1 MKSKNWK
8 VGKKLMR
15 KILRCT
21 RKYLPFII
29 LAPIIIM
36 VEVLLEVNIP
46 LIMGKIVDYGIPSN
60 DLTVVLKLGGNMVVM
75 AFLSLLCGSLGS
87 IFSATG
93 SIGFGSELRK
103 EVFNRIL
110 NFSFENVDSF
120 QQSSLLTRLT
130 TDVNFIQMGLRMT
143 MVMAIRAPF
152 MMIAAA
158 TVAYGINREL
168 FIVFLVVAPI
178 LMIAIVLLS
187 KKAMPLFRHMLT
199 KFDGLNDRAKEY
211 LSNVREV
218 KTFVREEYEVEKF
231 KEINHE
237 LMTSSIK
244 VEGLLVLISPI
255 MMLVIYSAILAI
267 LWFGGNQI
275 MIGTMKTG
283 ELISFISYVGQIL
296 AGLLMMAMI
305 FLNMVRL
312 KGSVDRINEVL
323 NTESLIVDGDYEGTL
338 EDGSIV
344 FKDVTFRYA
353 SSSKDAISKADLNIR
368 SGETIGIIG
377 ATGSGKTSLV
387 QLIPRLYDVNE
398 GSVVV
403 GKHDVRDY
411 KLANLRKEVAM
422 VLQKNVLFSGTIKD
436 NLLWGNENASDEEII
451 EACKVASAHDF
462 IVAFEDGYKTILGQG
477 GVNLSG
483 GQKQRICIA
492 RALLAKPKIIIL
504 DDSTSA
510 VDTQTDSSIREALK
524 TKLKDTTTIIIAQR
538 VTSVMDADRVVVID
552 GGKIVDV
559 DTPENLL
566 RTSEIYMD
574 IYQTQM
580 EGVEL

>member
-1 MKSKNWK
+1 MK
-8 VGKKLMR
+8 
-15 KILRCT
+15 KILSCT

-29 LAPIIIM
+29 LTPIIIM

-60 DLTVVLKLGGNMVVM
+60 ELGTVLKLGGNMVIT
-75 AFLSLLCGSLGS
+75 AFLSLMCGALAS
-87 IFSATG
+87 IFAANG

-130 TDVNFIQMGLRMT
+130 TDVRFIQMGLRMT
-143 MVMAIRAPF
+143 MVMAVRAPF

-158 TVAYGINREL
+158 TVAYGINRDL
-168 FIVFLVVAPI
+168 FIVFIIAAPI
-178 LMIAIVLLS
+178 LITAIVILGR
-187 KKAMPLFRHMLT
+187 KAMPLFRYMLT
-199 KFDGLNDRAKEY
+199 KYDGLNDRAKEY
-211 LSNVREV
+211 LTNVRVV
-218 KTFVREEYEVEKF
+218 KSFVREDYEIEKF

-244 VEGLLVLISPI
+244 VESLLVLISPL
-255 MMLVIYSAILAI
+255 MMLVIYATIIAI
-267 LWFGGNQI
+267 LWLGGNQI
-275 MIGTMKTG
+275 MIGTMRTG

-296 AGLLMMAMI
+296 AGLLMLAMI

-323 NTESLIVDGDYEGTL
+323 NTESSIVDGDYEGTL
-338 EDGSIV
+338 EDGSIQ
-344 FKDVTFRYA
+344 FDNVTFRYE
-353 SSSKDAISKADLNIR
+353 SSSKDAIINADLYIR
-368 SGETIGIIG
+368 SGETVGIVG
-377 ATGSGKTSLV
+377 STGSGKTSLV
-387 QLIPRLYDVNE
+387 QLIPRLYDVTS
-398 GSVVV
+398 GSVIV

-411 KLANLRKEVAM
+411 RLADLRKEVAM
-422 VLQKNVLFSGTIKD
+422 VLQQNVLFSGTIKE
-436 NLLWGNENASDEEII
+436 NLLWGNENATDEEII
-451 EACKVASAHDF
+451 EACKVANAHDF
-462 IVAFEDGYKTILGQG
+462 IMSFPEGYTTNLGQG

-510 VDTQTDSSIREALK
+510 VDTQTDSAIRLALK
-524 TKLKDTTTIIIAQR
+524 EQLKDTTTIIIAQR
-538 VTSVMDADRVVVID
+538 VASVMDADRVVVID
-552 GGKIVDV
+552 NGEIIDV

-566 RTSEIYMD
+566 RTSEIYKD
-574 IYQTQM
+574 IYYTQM

>member
-1 MKSKNWK
+1 
-8 VGKKLMR
+8 
-15 KILRCT
+15 
-21 RKYLPFII
+21 
-29 LAPIIIM
+29 
-36 VEVLLEVNIP
+36 
-46 LIMGKIVDYGIPSN
+46 
-60 DLTVVLKLGGNMVVM
+60 
-75 AFLSLLCGSLGS
+75 
-87 IFSATG
+87 
-93 SIGFGSELRK
+93 
-103 EVFNRIL
+103 
-110 NFSFENVDSF
+110 
-120 QQSSLLTRLT
+120 
-130 TDVNFIQMGLRMT
+130 
-143 MVMAIRAPF
+143 
-152 MMIAAA
+152 
-158 TVAYGINREL
+158 
-168 FIVFLVVAPI
+168 
-178 LMIAIVLLS
+178 
-187 KKAMPLFRHMLT
+187 MLT

-218 KTFVREEYEVEKF
+218 KTFVREDYEVEKF

-323 NTESLIVDGDYEGTL
+323 NTESLIVDGDYEGSL

-353 SSSKDAISKADLNIR
+353 SSSKDAISKANLHIR
-368 SGETIGIIG
+368 SGETIGVIG

-462 IVAFEDGYKTILGQG
+462 IMNFADGYKTILGQG
-477 GVNLSG
+477 GVNLPG

-552 GGKIVDV
+552 CGKIVDV

>member
-1 MKSKNWK
+1 
-8 VGKKLMR
+8 MR

-168 FIVFLVVAPI
+168 FIFFLVVAPI

-231 KEINHE
+231 KEINYE

-244 VEGLLVLISPI
+244 VERLLVLISPI

-296 AGLLMMAMI
+296 AGILMMAMI

-323 NTESLIVDGDYEGTL
+323 NTESLIVDGNYEGTL

-353 SSSKDAISKADLNIR
+353 SSSKDAISKANLQIR

-462 IVAFEDGYKTILGQG
+462 IMNFADGYKTILGQG

-538 VTSVMDADRVVVID
+538 VTSVMDADRVAVID
-552 GGKIVDV
+552 CGKIVDV

>member
-1 MKSKNWK
+1 MK
-8 VGKKLMR
+8 
-15 KILRCT
+15 KILSCT

-29 LAPIIIM
+29 LTPIIIM

-60 DLTVVLKLGGNMVVM
+60 ELSVVLNLGARMVFM
-75 AFLSLLCGSLGS
+75 ALLSLLCGSLGT
-87 IFSATG
+87 IFASTG

-110 NFSFENVDSF
+110 DFSFENIDSF

-168 FIVFLVVAPI
+168 FVVFAVVAPVLIITII
-178 LMIAIVLLS
+178 LLAR
-187 KKAMPLFRHMLT
+187 KAVPMFRHMLT
-199 KFDGLNDRAKEY
+199 KFDSLNDRAKEY
-211 LSNVREV
+211 LTNVRVV
-218 KTFVREEYEVEKF
+218 KSFVREDYEIERF
-231 KEINHE
+231 KEVNHE

-255 MMLVIYSAILAI
+255 MMLAIYSAIIAI
-267 LWFGGNQI
+267 LWFGGRQI

-283 ELISFISYVGQIL
+283 ELISFISYVWQIL
-296 AGLLMMAMI
+296 MGLIMLAMI
-305 FLNMVRL
+305 FMHLVRI
-312 KGSVDRINEVL
+312 KGSIERINEVL
-323 NTESLIVDGDYEGTL
+323 NSECLIADGDYQGTL
-338 EDGSIV
+338 EDGSIE
-344 FKDVTFRYA
+344 FNDVTFRYA
-353 SSSKDAISKADLNIR
+353 TASRDAVINANLHIA

-377 ATGSGKTSLV
+377 STGSGKTSLV
-387 QLIPRLYDVNE
+387 QLIPRLYDVSS
-398 GSVVV
+398 GTLLV
-403 GKHDVRDY
+403 GKHNVKDY

-422 VLQKNVLFSGTIKD
+422 VLQQNVLFSGTIRE
-436 NLLWGNENASDEEII
+436 NLLWGDEKASQQEII
-451 EACKVASAHDF
+451 EACKVANAHDF
-462 IVAFEDGYKTILGQG
+462 ITAFPDGYETYLGQG

-492 RALLAKPKIIIL
+492 RALLARPKIIIL

-510 VDTQTDSSIREALK
+510 VDTQTDASIREALK
-524 TKLKDTTTIIIAQR
+524 KQLKDTTTIIIAQR
-538 VTSVMDADRVVVID
+538 VASVMDADRVVVINC
-552 GGKIVDV
+552 GEIVAV

-566 RTSEIYMD
+566 KTSEIYQD
-574 IYQTQM
+574 IYHTQM
-580 EGVEL
+580 EGVEM

>member
-1 MKSKNWK
+1 MK
-8 VGKKLMR
+8 
-15 KILRCT
+15 KILSCT

-29 LAPIIIM
+29 LTPIIIM

-60 DLTVVLKLGGNMVVM
+60 ELSVVLNLGARMVFM
-75 AFLSLLCGSLGS
+75 ALLSLLCGSLGT
-87 IFSATG
+87 IFASTG

-110 NFSFENVDSF
+110 DFSFENIDSF

-168 FIVFLVVAPI
+168 FVVFAVVAPVLIITII
-178 LMIAIVLLS
+178 LLAR
-187 KKAMPLFRHMLT
+187 KAVPMFRHMLT
-199 KFDGLNDRAKEY
+199 KFDSLNDRAKEY
-211 LSNVREV
+211 LTNVRVV
-218 KTFVREEYEVEKF
+218 KSFVREDYEIERF
-231 KEINHE
+231 KEVNHE

-255 MMLVIYSAILAI
+255 MMLAIYSAIIAI
-267 LWFGGNQI
+267 LWFGGRQI

-283 ELISFISYVGQIL
+283 ELISFISYVWQIL
-296 AGLLMMAMI
+296 MGLIMLAMI
-305 FLNMVRL
+305 FMHLVRI
-312 KGSVDRINEVL
+312 KGSIERINEVL
-323 NTESLIVDGDYEGTL
+323 NSECLIADGDYQGTL
-338 EDGSIV
+338 EDGSIE
-344 FKDVTFRYA
+344 FNDVTFRYA
-353 SSSKDAISKADLNIR
+353 TASRDAVINANLHIA

-377 ATGSGKTSLV
+377 STGSGKTSLV
-387 QLIPRLYDVNE
+387 QLIPRLYDVSS
-398 GSVVV
+398 GTLLV
-403 GKHDVRDY
+403 GKHNVKDY

-422 VLQKNVLFSGTIKD
+422 VLQQNVLFSGTIRE
-436 NLLWGNENASDEEII
+436 NLLWGDEKASQQEII
-451 EACKVASAHDF
+451 EACKVANAHDF
-462 IVAFEDGYKTILGQG
+462 ITAFPDGYETYLGQG

-510 VDTQTDSSIREALK
+510 VDTQTDASIREALK
-524 TKLKDTTTIIIAQR
+524 KQLKDTTTIIIAQR
-538 VTSVMDADRVVVID
+538 VASVMDADRVVVINC
-552 GGKIVDV
+552 GEIVAV

-566 RTSEIYMD
+566 KTSEIYQD
-574 IYQTQM
+574 IYHTQM
-580 EGVEL
+580 EGVEM

>member
-1 MKSKNWK
+1 ME
-8 VGKKLMR
+8 KKLMK
-15 KILRCT
+15 KILSCT

-29 LAPIIIM
+29 MTPIIIM

-60 DLTVVLKLGGNMVVM
+60 ELSVVLNLGVRMVFM
-75 AFLSLLCGSLGS
+75 ALLSLLCGSLGT
-87 IFSATG
+87 IFASTG

-110 NFSFENVDSF
+110 DFSFENIDSF

-130 TDVNFIQMGLRMT
+130 TDVDFIQMGLRMT

-168 FIVFLVVAPI
+168 FVVFIVVAPVLIITII
-178 LMIAIVLLS
+178 LLAR
-187 KKAMPLFRHMLT
+187 KAVPMFRHMLT

-211 LSNVREV
+211 LTNVRVV
-218 KTFVREEYEVEKF
+218 KSFVREDYEIERF
-231 KEINHE
+231 KEVNHE

-255 MMLVIYSAILAI
+255 MMLAIYSAIIAI
-267 LWFGGNQI
+267 LWFGGRQI

-283 ELISFISYVGQIL
+283 ELISFISYVWQIL
-296 AGLLMMAMI
+296 MGLIMLAMI
-305 FLNMVRL
+305 FMHLVRI
-312 KGSVDRINEVL
+312 KGSIERINEVL
-323 NTESLIVDGDYEGTL
+323 NSECLIADGEYQGTL
-338 EDGSIV
+338 EDGSIE
-344 FKDVTFRYA
+344 FNDVTFRYA
-353 SSSKDAISKADLNIR
+353 TGSRDAVINADLHIA

-377 ATGSGKTSLV
+377 STGSGKTSLV
-387 QLIPRLYDVNE
+387 QLIARLYDVSS
-398 GSVVV
+398 GTLLV
-403 GKHDVRDY
+403 GKHNVKDY

-422 VLQKNVLFSGTIKD
+422 VLQQNVLFSGTIRE
-436 NLLWGNENASDEEII
+436 NLLWGDEKASQQEII
-451 EACKVASAHDF
+451 EACKVANAHDF
-462 IVAFEDGYKTILGQG
+462 ITAFPDGYETYLGQG

-492 RALLAKPKIIIL
+492 RALLARPKIIIL

-510 VDTQTDSSIREALK
+510 VDTQTDASIREALK
-524 TKLKDTTTIIIAQR
+524 KQLKDTTTIIIAQR
-538 VTSVMDADRVVVID
+538 VASVMDADRVVVINC
-552 GGKIVDV
+552 GEIVAV

-566 RTSEIYMD
+566 KTSEIYQD
-574 IYQTQM
+574 IYHTQM
-580 EGVEL
+580 EGVEM

>member
-1 MKSKNWK
+1 MK
-8 VGKKLMR
+8 
-15 KILRCT
+15 KILSCT

-29 LAPIIIM
+29 LTPIIIM

-60 DLTVVLKLGGNMVVM
+60 ELGTVLKLGGNMVIT
-75 AFLSLLCGSLGS
+75 AFLSLMCGALAS
-87 IFSATG
+87 IFAANG

-130 TDVNFIQMGLRMT
+130 TDVRFIQMGLRMT
-143 MVMAIRAPF
+143 MVMAVRAPF

-158 TVAYGINREL
+158 TVAYGINRDL
-168 FIVFLVVAPI
+168 FIVFIIAAPI
-178 LMIAIVLLS
+178 LITAIVILGR
-187 KKAMPLFRHMLT
+187 KAMPLFRYMLT
-199 KFDGLNDRAKEY
+199 KYDGLNDRAKEY
-211 LSNVREV
+211 LTNVRVV
-218 KTFVREEYEVEKF
+218 KSFVREDYEIEKF

-244 VEGLLVLISPI
+244 VESLLVLISPL
-255 MMLVIYSAILAI
+255 MMLVIYATIIAI
-267 LWFGGNQI
+267 LWLGGNQI
-275 MIGTMKTG
+275 MIGTMRTG

-296 AGLLMMAMI
+296 AGLLMLAMI

-323 NTESLIVDGDYEGTL
+323 NTESSIVDGDYEGTL
-338 EDGSIV
+338 EDGSIQ
-344 FKDVTFRYA
+344 FDNVTFRYE
-353 SSSKDAISKADLNIR
+353 SSSKDAIINADLYIR
-368 SGETIGIIG
+368 SGETVGIVG
-377 ATGSGKTSLV
+377 STGSGKTSLV
-387 QLIPRLYDVNE
+387 QLIPRLYDVTS
-398 GSVVV
+398 GSVIV

-411 KLANLRKEVAM
+411 RLADLRKEVAM
-422 VLQKNVLFSGTIKD
+422 VLQQNVLFSGTIKE
-436 NLLWGNENASDEEII
+436 NLLWGNENATDEEII
-451 EACKVASAHDF
+451 EACKVANAHDF
-462 IVAFEDGYKTILGQG
+462 IMSFPEGYTTNLGQG

-510 VDTQTDSSIREALK
+510 VDTQTDSAIRLALK
-524 TKLKDTTTIIIAQR
+524 EQLKDTTTIIIAQ
-538 VTSVMDADRVVVID
+538 
-552 GGKIVDV
+552 
-559 DTPENLL
+559 E
-566 RTSEIYMD
+566 
-574 IYQTQM
+574 
-580 EGVEL
+580 

>member
-1 MKSKNWK
+1 MK
-8 VGKKLMR
+8 
-15 KILRCT
+15 KILSCT

-29 LAPIIIM
+29 MTPIIIM

-60 DLTVVLKLGGNMVVM
+60 ELSVVLNLGVRMVFM
-75 AFLSLLCGSLGS
+75 ALLSLLCGSLGT
-87 IFSATG
+87 IFASTG

-110 NFSFENVDSF
+110 DFSFENIDSF

-130 TDVNFIQMGLRMT
+130 TDVDFIQMGLRMT

-168 FIVFLVVAPI
+168 FVVFIVVAPVLIITII
-178 LMIAIVLLS
+178 LLAR
-187 KKAMPLFRHMLT
+187 KAVPMFRHMLT

-211 LSNVREV
+211 LTNVRVV
-218 KTFVREEYEVEKF
+218 KSFVREDYEIERF
-231 KEINHE
+231 KEVNHE

-255 MMLVIYSAILAI
+255 MMLAIYSAIIAI
-267 LWFGGNQI
+267 LWFGGRQI

-283 ELISFISYVGQIL
+283 ELISFISYVWQIL
-296 AGLLMMAMI
+296 MGLIMLAMI
-305 FLNMVRL
+305 FMHLVRI
-312 KGSVDRINEVL
+312 KGSIERINEVL
-323 NTESLIVDGDYEGTL
+323 NSECLIADGEYQGTL
-338 EDGSIV
+338 EDGSIE
-344 FKDVTFRYA
+344 FNDVTFRYA
-353 SSSKDAISKADLNIR
+353 TGSRDAVINADLHIA

-377 ATGSGKTSLV
+377 STGSGKTSLV
-387 QLIPRLYDVNE
+387 QLIARLYDVSS
-398 GSVVV
+398 GTLLV
-403 GKHDVRDY
+403 GKHNVKDY

-422 VLQKNVLFSGTIKD
+422 VLQQNVLFSGTIRE
-436 NLLWGNENASDEEII
+436 NLLWGDEKASQQEII
-451 EACKVASAHDF
+451 EACKVANAHDF
-462 IVAFEDGYKTILGQG
+462 ITAFPDGYETYLGQG

-492 RALLAKPKIIIL
+492 RALLARPKIIIL

-510 VDTQTDSSIREALK
+510 VDTQTDASIREALK
-524 TKLKDTTTIIIAQR
+524 KQLKDTTTIIIAQR
-538 VTSVMDADRVVVID
+538 VASVMDADRVVVINC
-552 GGKIVDV
+552 GEIVAV

-566 RTSEIYMD
+566 KTSEIYQD
-574 IYQTQM
+574 IYHTQM
-580 EGVEL
+580 EGVEM

>member
-1 MKSKNWK
+1 MK
-8 VGKKLMR
+8 
-15 KILRCT
+15 KILSCT

-29 LAPIIIM
+29 LTPIIIM

-60 DLTVVLKLGGNMVVM
+60 ELGTVLKLGGNMVIT
-75 AFLSLLCGSLGS
+75 AFLSLMCGALAS
-87 IFSATG
+87 IFAANG

-130 TDVNFIQMGLRMT
+130 TDVRFIQMGLRMT
-143 MVMAIRAPF
+143 MVMAVRAPF

-158 TVAYGINREL
+158 TVAYGINRDL
-168 FIVFLVVAPI
+168 FIVFIIAAPI
-178 LMIAIVLLS
+178 LITAIVILGR
-187 KKAMPLFRHMLT
+187 KAMPLFRYMLT
-199 KFDGLNDRAKEY
+199 KYDGLNDRAKEY
-211 LSNVREV
+211 LTNVRVV
-218 KTFVREEYEVEKF
+218 KSFVREDYEIEKF

-244 VEGLLVLISPI
+244 VESLLVLISPL
-255 MMLVIYSAILAI
+255 MMLVIYATIIAI
-267 LWFGGNQI
+267 LWLGGNQI
-275 MIGTMKTG
+275 MIGTMRTG

-296 AGLLMMAMI
+296 AGLLMLAMI

-323 NTESLIVDGDYEGTL
+323 NTESSIVDGDYEGTL
-338 EDGSIV
+338 EDGSIQ
-344 FKDVTFRYA
+344 FDNVTFRYE
-353 SSSKDAISKADLNIR
+353 SSSKDAIINADLYIR
-368 SGETIGIIG
+368 SGETVGIVG
-377 ATGSGKTSLV
+377 STGSGKTSLV
-387 QLIPRLYDVNE
+387 QLIPRLYDVTS
-398 GSVVV
+398 GSVIV

-411 KLANLRKEVAM
+411 RLADLRKEVAM
-422 VLQKNVLFSGTIKD
+422 VLQQNVLFSGTIKE
-436 NLLWGNENASDEEII
+436 NLLWGNENATDEEII
-451 EACKVASAHDF
+451 EACKVANAHDF
-462 IVAFEDGYKTILGQG
+462 IMAFPEGYTTNLGQG

-510 VDTQTDSSIREALK
+510 VDTQTDSAIRLALK
-524 TKLKDTTTIIIAQR
+524 EQLKDTTTIIIAQR
-538 VTSVMDADRVVVID
+538 VASVMDADRVVVID
-552 GGKIVDV
+552 NGEIIDV

-566 RTSEIYMD
+566 RTSEIYKD
-574 IYQTQM
+574 IYYTQM

>member
-1 MKSKNWK
+1 
-8 VGKKLMR
+8 MR

-168 FIVFLVVAPI
+168 FIFFLVVAPI

-231 KEINHE
+231 KEINYE

-244 VEGLLVLISPI
+244 VERLLVLISPI

-323 NTESLIVDGDYEGTL
+323 NTESLIVDGNYEGTL

-353 SSSKDAISKADLNIR
+353 SSSKDAISKANLQIR

-462 IVAFEDGYKTILGQG
+462 IMNFADGYKTILGQG

-538 VTSVMDADRVVVID
+538 VTSVMDADRVAVID
-552 GGKIVDV
+552 CGKIVDV

>member
-1 MKSKNWK
+1 MK
-8 VGKKLMR
+8 

-36 VEVLLEVNIP
+36 IEVLLEVNIP
-46 LIMGKIVDYGIPSN
+46 LIMGNIVDYGIPSN
-60 DLTVVLKLGGNMVVM
+60 DLSVVLNLGVRMVLM
-75 AFLSLLCGSLGS
+75 ALLSLLCGSLGS
-87 IFSATG
+87 VLSAFG

-103 EVFNRIL
+103 KVFSNIL
-110 NFSFENVDSF
+110 DFSFENVDSF

-130 TDVNFIQMGLRMT
+130 TDIDFIQQGLRMT
-143 MVMAIRAPF
+143 MVLAIRAPF

-158 TVAYGINREL
+158 AVAYGINKDL
-168 FIVFLVVAPI
+168 FFVFVVAAP
-178 LMIAIVLLS
+178 VLVTVIFLLG
-187 KKAMPLFRHMLT
+187 KKAVPLFRYMLT
-199 KFDGLNDRAKEY
+199 KYDGLNDCAKEY
-211 LSNVREV
+211 LTNVRVV
-218 KTFVREEYEVEKF
+218 KSFVREDYEIEKF

-255 MMLVIYSAILAI
+255 MMLVIYSSIIAI

-275 MIGTMKTG
+275 MIGTMRTG
-283 ELISFISYVGQIL
+283 ELISFISYVAQIL
-296 AGLLMMAMI
+296 AGLIMLAMI

-312 KGSVDRINEVL
+312 KGSVERISEVL
-323 NTESLIVDGDYEGTL
+323 STWSLIADGDYEGSL
-338 EDGSIV
+338 EDGSIQ
-344 FKDVTFRYA
+344 FNDVTFRYA
-353 SSSKDAISKADLNIR
+353 SSSKDAIINASLDIA

-377 ATGSGKTSLV
+377 STGSGKSSLV
-387 QLIPRLYDVNE
+387 QLIPRLYDVNS

-403 GKHDVRDY
+403 GKHDVRKY

-422 VLQKNVLFSGTIKD
+422 VLQQNVLFSGSIKD
-436 NLLWGNENASDEEII
+436 NLKWGNENATDEEII
-451 EACKVASAHDF
+451 EACTAASAHDF
-462 IVAFEDGYKTILGQG
+462 IMAFPDGYQTDLGQK

-492 RALLAKPKIIIL
+492 RALLTNPKIIIL

-510 VDTQTDSSIREALK
+510 VDTQTDLSIREALK
-524 TKLKDTTTIIIAQR
+524 TRLKETTTIIIAQR
-538 VTSVMDADRVVVID
+538 IASVIDADRVAVID
-552 GGKIVDV
+552 GGKIIDV

-566 RTSEIYMD
+566 KTNKIYQD